1 MNDSLMKIA
10 FCNVVI
16 KNGSENIICLYFNE
30 RLPCAPIVIF
40 KSSSQ
45 FIDYYIKVA
54 QSYCI
59 SCVERKLLAKRL
71 FEEAE
76 EDKYVPQKYVNQI
89 AEIYSLLPC
98 FSSTNEVDNFNED
111 LKHDVFMSLGNLE
124 RHICKQAE
132 RKFFN
137 AIKDYNSTPFNEKD
151 VLARIEDRLESFAD
165 KCSLNLIIKDTIT
178 GRREFCIESLPMTDE
193 PQFNF
198 WQTLMLSTTE
208 RKIYIGSKT
217 RLRKFEIKDAELALD
232 YYMALFDVCNKKL
245 GKDARRH
252 CSEFRITSKSYDIA
266 KNAIKTMLDSNRK
279 NAGFEYTF
287 NSNKIIMVICLQKN
301 SGAQNVKSYEIAI
314 TCSEFLRNPTAFKNF
329 IANPKRKCAWN
340 FWCKERN
347 FNR

>member
-1 MNDSLMKIA
+1 MNDCLMKIA

-16 KNGSENIICLYFNE
+16 KNGFEDIICLYFNK
-30 RLPCAPIVIF
+30 RWPCAPIVIF

-45 FIDYYIKVA
+45 FNDYYIKVA

-59 SCVERKLLAKRL
+59 PCVERKLLAKRL

-76 EDKYVPQKYVNQI
+76 EDKYVPQKYINQI
-89 AEIYSLLPC
+89 AEIYSLLPG
-98 FSSTNEVDNFNED
+98 FSSKKEENNFNED
-111 LKHDVFMSLGNLE
+111 LKRDVFVSLGNLE
-124 RHICKQAE
+124 RQICKQAE
-132 RKFFN
+132 RKFFK
-137 AIKDYNSTPFNEKD
+137 AIKDYNSTTLNDKD

-165 KCSLNLIIKDTIT
+165 KCNLNLRIKDTII
-178 GRREFCIESLPMTDE
+178 GQREFCIESLPMTDE
-193 PQFNF
+193 PQINF
-198 WQTLMLSTTE
+198 WQTLMVSTTE

-245 GKDARRH
+245 DKDARRH

-266 KNAIKTMLDSNRK
+266 QNAIRTMLDSNRK

-287 NSNKIIMVICLQKN
+287 NSNKIIMVIRLQKN
-301 SGAQNVKSYEIAI
+301 SGAQNAKSYEIAI
-314 TCSEFLRNPTAFKNF
+314 TCSEFLRNPTGFKDF
-329 IANPKRKCAWN
+329 IANPRRKYAWN

-347 FNR
+347 LNR

>member
-16 KNGSENIICLYFNE
+16 KNGSEDIICLYFNK
-30 RLPCAPIVIF
+30 RWPCAPIVIF

-45 FIDYYIKVA
+45 FNDYYTKVA
-54 QSYCI
+54 QSYGI
-59 SCVERKLLAKRL
+59 PCVERKLLAKRL

-111 LKHDVFMSLGNLE
+111 LKRDVFMSLGNLE
-124 RHICKQAE
+124 RQICKQAE
-132 RKFFN
+132 RKFFKT
-137 AIKDYNSTPFNEKD
+137 IKDYNSTTLNDKD

-165 KCSLNLIIKDTIT
+165 KCNLNLRIKDTIT
-178 GRREFCIESLPMTDE
+178 GQREFCIESLLMTDE

-198 WQTLMLSTTE
+198 WQTLMVSPAE
-208 RKIYIGSKT
+208 RKIYIASKT

-245 GKDARRH
+245 GKDVRRH
-252 CSEFRITSKSYDIA
+252 CSEFRITSKSCDIA
-266 KNAIKTMLDSNRK
+266 QNAIKTMLDFNRK

-287 NSNKIIMVICLQKN
+287 NSNKIIIVIRLQKN
-301 SGAQNVKSYEIAI
+301 SGAQNAKSYEIAI
-314 TCSEFLRNPTAFKNF
+314 TCSEFLRNPTGFKDF
-329 IANPKRKCAWN
+329 IANPKRKYSWN
-340 FWCKERN
+340 FWCKEHN
-347 FNR
+347 LNR

>member
-1 MNDSLMKIA
+1 MCGTKI
-10 FCNVVI
+10 VD
-16 KNGSENIICLYFNE
+16 KT
-30 RLPCAPIVIF
+30 
-40 KSSSQ
+40 
-45 FIDYYIKVA
+45 
-54 QSYCI
+54 
-59 SCVERKLLAKRL
+59 L

-76 EDKYVPQKYVNQI
+76 EDKYVPKKYVNQI

-111 LKHDVFMSLGNLE
+111 LKRNVFMSLGNLE
-124 RHICKQAE
+124 RQICKQAE
-132 RKFFN
+132 KKFFKT
-137 AIKDYNSTPFNEKD
+137 IKEYTSTILNDKD
-151 VLARIEDRLESFAD
+151 VFERIEDRLESFAD
-165 KCSLNLIIKDTIT
+165 KCNLNLRIKDAII
-178 GRREFCIESLPMTDE
+178 GQREFCIESLPMTDE

-198 WQTLMLSTTE
+198 WQTLMVSTTE
-208 RKIYIGSKT
+208 RKIYIASKT
-217 RLRKFEIKDAELALD
+217 RLRKFEIKDTELALD